1 MEEKEEA
8 LIKDKNLWIIIGL
21 CFIYLMMV
29 LSVPRGELSD
39 LEKTKML
46 KLRDFY
52 LVYNMWTDEEYRNV
66 NGK

>member
-1 MEEKEEA
+1 M
-8 LIKDKNLWIIIGL
+8 IKDKSLWIIIGL
-21 CFIYLMMV
+21 CLTYLTMV

-52 LVYNMWTDEEYRNV
+52 LVYKMWTDEEYRNV
-66 NGK
+66 NDHTPQ